1 MPGQL
6 SAVQWHTAKQK
17 HGFSTAEVWGQTNE
31 MAVKE
36 LDQAALLHVCADHSS
51 EATITTIEE
60 EVLIYLSE
68 S

>member
-1 MPGQL
+1 
-6 SAVQWHTAKQK
+6 
-17 HGFSTAEVWGQTNE
+17 